1 MDDGESDWVY
11 FVNQCCT
18 KCKPKWTDAFSD
30 VDELVLW
37 YLAFNGV
44 EVRRCDCG
52 RRNPN
57 MEVLRVKRSR
67 APLVGGAQLLELGE
81 QIHILEIVNDR
92 QLYTHA
98 TKMFDFITGDEHEDR
113 RDAAMMAFDIAF
125 ENCIRT
131 AIGTFN
137 GPVNIEALLMYM
149 TNRIQHLGAFLH
161 QHGDVLEESGT
172 PRDERDVLDGSRWV
186 DVSTNH
192 HVILEDGNTHLVFDG
207 LRY

>member
-1 MDDGESDWVY
+1 
-11 FVNQCCT
+11 
-18 KCKPKWTDAFSD
+18 
-30 VDELVLW
+30 
-37 YLAFNGV
+37 
-44 EVRRCDCG
+44 
-52 RRNPN
+52 